1 MVEILASVLVGT
13 TVPGVLLFLLILP
26 VEVGVGDHGQ
36 MESRAIQTCLQIWH
50 RSQWS

>member
-1 MVEILASVLVGT
+1 MVEILVSVLAGT

-26 VEVGVGDHGQ
+26 VGVGVGDLGR
-36 MESRAIQTCLQIWH
+36 MGSRAIQTCLQIWH